1 MSSRPLSIL
10 LIDDNPADRMLTA
23 RELAHEFPDV
33 EIEQVFDREGLDGAV
48 QRGGFDLIITDFHLR
63 WSDGLHIVSEVRDRF
78 PLIPIIMFTGTGN
91 EQIAVEAM
99 KAGLD
104 DYIVKAPQH
113 FRRLRTAA
121 RMALDR
127 AAQRRAM
134 RLAEE
139 RYRKLFDDVPIGI
152 YQMSLDGRFIH
163 ANPALL
169 QMLGAANLDELVSA
183 FPERFA
189 AESFQPNWPPTAF
202 DDRRDDHVFEM
213 PMRRLD
219 GDVIFVRVTDRLIR
233 NAQGQPLYHE
243 GIAEDISDRRHREE
257 QLRLLV
263 AAIDGADEAL
273 VITDADLEPPGPRI
287 SFVNRGFERMTGY
300 SAVEVIGRSPRL
312 LQGPAT
318 DRRVLEQM
326 KAQLQAGRVCAGST
340 VNYRKD
346 GTAYHVEWNIAPIR
360 DADGRVTHFLSVQR
374 DVTQRVQ
381 MEDQVRQSQKLEA
394 VGQLAS
400 GIAHDFNN
408 MLTVIFGNCS
418 LAKAA
423 LAPENPAF
431 AALEQIELAAQ
442 QASGITRALLT
453 FACRTPTEKRP
464 VDLRTEVREA
474 ALMLQRLLPAGVTLH
489 IDDSGPPAIAVADR
503 TQVQQIILNLAVNA
517 RDAMPRGGTLR
528 IGLLPPANKVPMNVV
543 EESATPVPMVGIRV
557 QDDGEGIAAES
568 LSRIFDP
575 FFTTKPR
582 GKGTGLGLA
591 VVHGIVTDHGGRI
604 EVESAAGEQTTFSI
618 WLPRSEHVP
627 DVVDSEGVVAPP
639 RGRGELILLA
649 EDHSYVREII
659 AAALTAAGY
668 EVTAVRDGN
677 ELMNAYRDSR
687 DRLRLMVFDIDLPK
701 RSGLDCLREIR
712 AAGDATPAMIITGAA
727 SIAEHELHDPRTIV
741 MHKPFPIP
749 ELVRTAARIIARGSA
764 AAPMA

>member
-10 LIDDNPADRMLTA
+10 LVDDNPADRMLTA

-33 EIEQVFDREGLDGAV
+33 DIEQIFDREGLDAAM
-48 QRGGFDLIITDFHLR
+48 QRGGFDLIITDFHLH
-63 WSDGLHIVSEVRDRF
+63 WSDGLQILSEVRHRF
-78 PLIPIIMFTGTGN
+78 PLTPIIMFTGTGN

-121 RMALDR
+121 RMVLDR

-134 RLAEE
+134 HLAEQ
-139 RYRKLFDDVPIGI
+139 RYHKLFDDVPIGI
-152 YQMSLDGRFIH
+152 YQAALDGRFIH

-169 QMLGAANLDELVSA
+169 QMLGAANLDALVGA
-183 FPERFA
+183 APERFSVETA
-189 AESFQPNWPPTAF
+189 RPGWPLTAL
-202 DDRRDDHVFEM
+202 DDSRDVHMVEM

-219 GDVIFVRVTDRLIR
+219 GAVIFVRMTDRLIR
-233 NAQGQPLYHE
+233 NAHGQPLYHE

-287 SFVNRGFERMTGY
+287 VFVNRGFERMTGY
-300 SAVEVIGRSPRL
+300 SAEEVISRSPRL

-318 DRRVLEQM
+318 DRSVLKRM
-326 KAQLQAGRVCAGST
+326 KAELQAGRAFAGAT

-360 DADGRVTHFLSVQR
+360 DTDGRATHFLSVQR

-423 LAPENPAF
+423 LLPENPAF

-464 VDLRTEVREA
+464 VDLRAEVREA
-474 ALMLQRLLPAGVTLH
+474 GLMLKRLLPAGVTLH
-489 IDDSGPPAIAVADR
+489 TDDSGPPAVVIADR
-503 TQVQQIILNLAVNA
+503 TQVQQIILNLALNA

-528 IGLLPPANKVPMNVV
+528 IGLLPPVNKVPMNIV

-557 QDDGEGIAAES
+557 QDDGEGIATEW

-604 EVESAAGEQTTFSI
+604 EVESVAGKQTTFSV
-618 WLPRSEHVP
+618 WLPRTEQIP
-627 DVVDSEGVVAPP
+627 DVVDGDGGAAPP
-639 RGRGELILLA
+639 RGQGEPILLA

-668 EVTAVRDGN
+668 DVTAVRDGD
-677 ELMNAYRDSR
+677 ELMNAYRRSR

-701 RSGLDCLREIR
+701 RDGLNCLREIR
-712 AAGDATPAMIITGAA
+712 AGGDATPAMIITGAA
-727 SIAEHELHDPRTIV
+727 SVSEHDLHDPRTII
-741 MHKPFPIP
+741 MQKPFPIP
-749 ELVRTAARIIARGSA
+749 ELVRSAARIISRGNVA
-764 AAPMA
+764 GPMA